1 MASIWGKLLTMA
13 AIAAVPVSLHSRE
26 TNAVELTP
34 IEKLGKAVF
43 FDTSLS
49 VPGQKQGCVSCHSP
63 AKGWVFPNAAVNST
77 TVVAP
82 GAAPHRLGG
91 IKPPSNAYASKSPV
105 FQEGIFPFA
114 PGFVGGN
121 FWDGRAEGCGGAP
134 GSKCPVSVAGIVS
147 ETITPSVFQPPNA
160 AMSGYEIY
168 LGPTADQALNP
179 FPRGVERTRAKST
192 SARKSRPPRIR
203 ACIRRPMACRSTAA
217 PRLFTKASS
226 ALPWRSPR
234 GRTRT
239 RWSLST
245 PGGTKRSPPMTTGSS
260 R

>member
-1 MASIWGKLLTMA
+1 MASICGKLLTMA
-13 AIAAVPVSLHSRE
+13 AIAAVPLSLHSRE
-26 TNAVELTP
+26 ANAVELTP

-63 AKGWVFPNAAVNST
+63 AKGWVFPDAAVNGT

-105 FQEGIFPFA
+105 FQEGDFGTFA

-160 AMSGYEIY
+160 AMSDYEIY

-179 FPRGVERTRAKST
+179 FPRGVEQNAGEKYVCTQVKTAKYKGLYKRAYGVPIDCRAPALHKSFQRIAVALAAWQDSNEVVPFELQAGP
-192 SARKSRPPRIR
+192 SAR
-203 ACIRRPMACRSTAA
+203 RR
-217 PRLFTKASS
+217 
-226 ALPWRSPR
+226 
-234 GRTRT
+234 
-239 RWSLST
+239 
-245 PGGTKRSPPMTTGSS
+245 
-260 R
+260 